1 MNDEALHV
9 NSKIIQGEFGEKA
22 KVVKS
27 IVLSMPYSKVKDEK
41 VLKFRLDDKDYVVEL
56 GKHFV
61 RY

>member
-1 MNDEALHV
+1 
-9 NSKIIQGEFGEKA
+9 
-22 KVVKS
+22 
-27 IVLSMPYSKVKDEK
+27 MPYSKVKEEK

>member
-1 MNDEALHV
+1 MNDEALH
-9 NSKIIQGEFGEKA
+9 GEFGEKA

-27 IVLSMPYSKVKDEK
+27 IVLSMPYSKVKEEK
-41 VLKFRLDDKDYVVEL
+41 VLKFRLDDKDFVVEL